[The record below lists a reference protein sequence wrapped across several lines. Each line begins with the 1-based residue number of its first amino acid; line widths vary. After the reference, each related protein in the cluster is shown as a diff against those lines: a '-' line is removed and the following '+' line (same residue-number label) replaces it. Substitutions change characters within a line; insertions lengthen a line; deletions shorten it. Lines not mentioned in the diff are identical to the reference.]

1 MLRHR
6 SLVPAATA
14 VPAVPA
20 ITAVSATVLAGL
32 VLRLFLRLVL
42 RRRLDGRT
50 GRFRLRLRRDR

>member
-6 SLVPAATA
+6 SLVPSVTTVAAVTA
-14 VPAVPA
+14 VPAA
-20 ITAVSATVLAGL
+20 VLAGL
-32 VLRLFLRLVL
+32 VLRLILRLVL